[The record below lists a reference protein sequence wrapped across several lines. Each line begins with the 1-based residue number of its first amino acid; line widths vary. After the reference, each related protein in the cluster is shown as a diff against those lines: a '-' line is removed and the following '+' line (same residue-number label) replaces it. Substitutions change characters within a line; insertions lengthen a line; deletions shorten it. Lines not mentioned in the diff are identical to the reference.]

1 MESRAVVG
9 ALGAVEA
16 SVAVLGGVLRRDSDD
31 GPEGADV
38 LRDLADACLDGLA
51 EASRVEAEMAALKV
65 HLAAG
70 YADAARAMAA
80 PAVSA
85 QERTAQEM
93 AITAEVACVLTVSE
107 RTASALL
114 AEAHA
119 LTRTL
124 PLTLSALGAGTIS
137 WQHARVMVDE
147 TANLDRAGAAA
158 LEAHFLDPA
167 APAPARGCPAGD
179 LVPARF
185 RAKARTWRE
194 RHHPVSIET
203 RHARGV
209 ADRRVEYI
217 PDRDG
222 MAWLSAYLPAATAA
236 GIWDRSTSAARSL
249 QGPDEARTLTQLR
262 ADVTAAWLL
271 TAGRERTPAGP
282 PNGAAGGNALD
293 PTPDGNHVDRAP
305 DGTGLDP
312 TPDGNYADF
321 APDGNTMDLHRAGG
335 APGARVPLGDVPSP
349 VAQVLVT
356 VPVFSLLGLTEEPAM
371 LDGYGPVPPS
381 VARAL
386 VADGA
391 SSFLRVLIDPRD
403 GAPLEIGRTS
413 YRISRP
419 LRQWL
424 RLRDGKCP
432 FPGCSNHSLD
442 NDADHLL
449 AWAHGGTTGISNL
462 GQPCPKH
469 HRLKHSTAWTP
480 AGASVNDP
488 PGWTSPTGRQYPSEQ
503 PDWEPPHWPS
513 QLSAMA
519 TTDNGGTGR
528 PEPPGNTC
536 SPAVPEPPGDY
547 SGTAM
552 AEDPWLNHV
561 PDWVTPEDL
570 AWEDHPPEP
579 DLTDQPIAEDP
590 FRDWALFRT
599 TAVHEAA

>member
-107 RTASALL
+107 RTASAFL

-179 LVPARF
+179 LAPARF

-262 ADVTAAWLL
+262 ADVTATWLL

-282 PNGAAGGNALD
+282 PNSAAGGVCG
-293 PTPDGNHVDRAP
+293 GNNVDRAP
-305 DGTGLDP
+305 DG
-312 TPDGNYADF
+312 NA
-321 APDGNTMDLHRAGG
+321 MDLHRAGG
-335 APGARVPLGDVPSP
+335 AQGGRVPLGDVPSP

-528 PEPPGNTC
+528 PEQLDNLLP
-536 SPAVPEPPGDY
+536 
-547 SGTAM
+547 
-552 AEDPWLNHV
+552 EDPL
-561 PDWVTPEDL
+561 PDWELPRQVHDDALP
-570 AWEDHPPEP
+570 
-579 DLTDQPIAEDP
+579 EDP
-590 FRDWALFRT
+590 FADLWLWLSS
-599 TAVHEAA
+599 EACADV